1 MEGPGSVRVLDVVT
15 RSRVSTEHVR
25 TRGPSPVLREGGRE
39 IGRRLELGAREPRA
53 VASCEPVLRIEVSEV
68 MRPLIEAEVTC

>member
-1 MEGPGSVRVLDVVT
+1 M
-15 RSRVSTEHVR
+15 
-25 TRGPSPVLREGGRE
+25 LREGGRE
-39 IGRRLELGAREPRA
+39 VGRRLELGAREPRA